1 MKARNNDLARK
12 LSVILLASVM
22 LICLVGVIGCKPG
35 TSQGSSANSSIF
47 YIKQS
52 SYALSADYAL
62 SKADEKARKGETGEV
77 LLQYPATFDLSGH
90 TLDLGGLT
98 LTVSSEEAGA
108 QVVFKNGTISGGNLN
123 VLVPN
128 GDVSFDNVTITENV
142 RYELEAASDTIVMSN
157 STLKGNCTVKSGT
170 RVQIQKSEVASVTLT
185 GKGKLEVG
193 EGAALKNLT
202 LSESA
207 AGATVKVTETA
218 KVTGKVSVEA
228 AVNIEIEGE
237 VAKLDVTKNV
247 KSDETNALNVVVKE
261 TASVAKIE
269 LNAPANVE
277 VSGKVSQ
284 VSVSAEKADVKVKET
299 AVIAKVEVK
308 ASAEVKIEG
317 NVTDVV
323 VTETATGAKVD
334 VKETAKIDNV
344 VVSANDTEIAVTEG
358 GTVSN
363 VKVVENVT
371 GTTVPDSVAKE
382 TITKEDADKFLN
394 HTHAYVVKSETPAT
408 CEKDGLIVSECVD
421 GDDRKEVV
429 LPKLGHDYKYEIV
442 KLPTETEN
450 GEGKYTCSRCGHSYT
465 VVLKADSGKK
475 IDGLPALL
483 KAVFGEGV
491 NLDLSDILIVT
502 KQVTEKTENGNT
514 EKQIAYD
521 IMYFSEC
528 KVLLDLADEKAVNGY
543 IGLKGK
549 HVSVKDVNELDL
561 TKPEEIKYTDDAQ
574 ILMYID
580 NDVIYGYQSS
590 SGSDSSE
597 NIVNAFM
604 DFETLF
610 EYLKKSS
617 DVPAPVKYVANA
629 LDVLFGLAKSDV
641 DVTLKDVE
649 TTLRLIAEKLNGLVG
664 KTDPSKALTAILNAL
679 FETQTADDGTVTY
692 TLDFDKLKAMISKV
706 GAMTVSEAIDEA
718 AEPGTANA
726 IKNLIKAVPSYTVN
740 ELIGLMNGILAE
752 YEVDLKDVYDII
764 EFLALKL
771 GGTEIDVNEMLK
783 GFGPMTVTEV
793 VAKMN
798 GVTEEKAAQML
809 SNLTSSVT
817 SSMDKTIADLADMI
831 YRKATSDG
839 NSKGENGEGTEGTE
853 GTDAP
858 EKVAFIDMVL
868 GMIDQIKAVSLV
880 EIKVTENG
888 TTATVKVAD
897 YEIYIGTDMTEGIT
911 LKGVFTMTEQVMA
924 EVALAVK
931 QNGFGLSVAAMNYY
945 ADASYDKTQG
955 VFTALVGMN
964 VASKGEDGNPVFT
977 KQEMGKLIVTA
988 TEKGVQA
995 VLTAMGVNVIDLKA
1009 TSAEGKLEVVIPMG
1023 ETSLPVNVTWK
1034 TENKLTTV
1042 FVNVTMGENVMPFRF
1057 VVDLTQENVFKAD
1070 FSAGAVDEEGNY
1082 AEMQKFFDV
1091 TAKAFTTNKVNNVV
1105 LDYALDARG
1114 LNIILSQYGSSNEDG
1129 SYRYS
1134 NVVTLE
1140 QIRQKINLKINDAVT
1155 IDAAIKDALK
1165 DSLKV
1170 FNKLNLVL
1178 VSNESSYG
1186 SEKVSLTYKEEGTMQ
1201 YYEYKV
1207 VSQRILGVQTKTSK
1221 TFMGTLETTTGEGV
1235 IPAKNGVPKAQL
1247 LSSEPYCKDWYR
1259 LTITFFGKFTTTE
1272 KVENGLFVLDEN
1284 GLWVADNEETV
1295 ASAKISK
1302 YSGYEDKSLNGYYNV
1317 KTGEFVR
1324 NFEHDYEVVSIKYL
1338 SESEK
1343 CDDGVAITQ
1352 KCKTC
1357 GKIHNFKTHGHYY
1370 KEDRK
1375 EFANSCGIVII
1386 RTNTCVACGK
1396 SETYIDYVNHSV
1408 QETESVPMTE
1418 EELTAENVAGA
1429 YYGVKRTKMCAEC
1442 NLYITTKEFYVHTE
1456 KGCNLYVITNVG
1468 EIDRETGKVTSYG
1481 EVTYTETDRH
1491 YTKQTWEQWYSS
1503 DENKDDAVA
1512 KKGLA
1517 LYNEFAEASLTIN
1530 TINKLSYDSETCIG
1544 CKQKVYEKV
1553 ELETKEEKGLSS
1565 RVSVYY
1571 TDGEIECYY
1580 VTISTTIENA
1590 YEILKTVPYGF
1601 NRYEGKSAR
1610 YTKEVSAYSGKNGFT
1625 IGYEYRLEFDNED
1638 YVVIRKQ
1645 SDSAGYTVGN
1655 YVRENCEYVTVFVTI
1670 ENGEEVVTKEE
1681 REVRHNYVEKC
1692 NGENCA
1698 EDGISRCCSVCGEV
1712 SETYNYHNG
1721 GTMPFEDE
1729 ILPGMVICG
1738 DVYWCCGS
1746 GRNVTINLLTD
1757 VVLTKNLY
1765 IAAERLTLNLNGYTL
1780 DLNGYDLVLYGY
1792 YNMERGYDG
1801 KDKIGG
1807 TITITDDGRN
1817 ADDGNLIFGAIV
1829 DNAEEKGM
1837 LVIATSLGDIITGNV
1852 NLACEVFMTDNTS
1865 KNDLVQVLAEKGY
1878 NLTINRVSFTDK
1890 KY

>member
-35 TSQGSSANSSIF
+35 SSKGSSAKSSIF

-52 SYALSADYAL
+52 SYALSADYTL
-62 SKADEKARKGETGEV
+62 SKADEKARKGGTGEV
-77 LLQYPATFDLSGH
+77 LLQHPATFDLSGH
-90 TLDLGGLT
+90 TLNLGGLT

-157 STLKGNCTVKSGT
+157 STLRGNCTVKSGT

-247 KSDETNALNVVVKE
+247 KSDATNALNVVVKE

-308 ASAEVKIEG
+308 ASADVKIEG

-344 VVSANDTEIAVTEG
+344 VVSANNTEIAVTEG

-491 NLDLSDILIVT
+491 NLDLSDMLIVA

-528 KVLLDLADEKAVNGY
+528 KILLDLADEKAVNGY

-561 TKPEEIKYTDDAQ
+561 TKPEEIEYTDDAQ

-597 NIVNAFM
+597 NKVNAFM
-604 DFETLF
+604 DLETLF
-610 EYLKKSS
+610 EYLKKDS

-649 TTLRLIAEKLNGLVG
+649 NTLRLIAEKLNGLVG

-692 TLDFDKLKAMISKV
+692 TLDFDKLKAMISQV

-718 AEPGTANA
+718 AEPGTANV

-798 GVTEEKAAQML
+798 GVTKEEAAQML
-809 SNLTSSVT
+809 SNLISSVT
-817 SSMDKTIADLADMI
+817 SSMDNVTIADLADMI

-839 NSKGENGEGTEGTE
+839 GSKGENNEGTE

-858 EKVAFIDMVL
+858 EKIAFIDMVL
-868 GMIDQIKAVSLV
+868 GMIDQIKAVSSV

-911 LKGVFTMTEQVMA
+911 LKGVFTMTEQIMA

-931 QNGFGLSVAAMNYY
+931 QNGFGLSVTAMNYY
-945 ADASYDKTQG
+945 ADASYDKAQG

-964 VASKGEDGNPVFT
+964 VASEGEDGNPVFT

-988 TEKGVQA
+988 TEEGVNA
-995 VLTAMGVNVIDLKA
+995 VLTAMGVNVIDLNA

-1034 TENKLTTV
+1034 TVNKLTTV

-1114 LNIILSQYGSSNEDG
+1114 LNIVLSQYGSSNKDG

-1155 IDAAIKDALK
+1155 IDETIKDALK

-1178 VSNESSYG
+1178 VSNGSSYD

-1201 YYEYKV
+1201 YYEYKA
-1207 VSQRILGVQTKTSK
+1207 VSQRIFDVQTKTSK
-1221 TFMGTLETTTGEGV
+1221 TFMGTLETTTVEGV

-1259 LTITFFGKFTTTE
+1259 LTIIFFGNFTTTK

-1284 GLWVADNEETV
+1284 GLWVADNEETA
-1295 ASAKISK
+1295 ASAKISE

-1324 NFEHDYEVVSIKYL
+1324 YFEHDYKVDSIQYL
-1338 SESEK
+1338 SESKK
-1343 CDDGVAITQ
+1343 CDDGVEITE

-1357 GKIHNFKTHGHYY
+1357 GKIHNFKTRGHYY

-1396 SETYIDYVNHSV
+1396 SENNIDYVNHSIT
-1408 QETESVPMTE
+1408 ETESVPMTK
-1418 EELTAENVAGA
+1418 EELKAENVAGA
-1429 YYGVKRTKMCAEC
+1429 YYGVKRTEMCAEC
-1442 NLYITTKEFYVHTE
+1442 NLYITIKEFYVHTE
-1456 KGCNLYVITNVG
+1456 KGCNLYVMTNVG

-1491 YTKQTWEQWYSS
+1491 HTEWTGKQWDFH

-1517 LYNEFAEASLTIN
+1517 LYNRIAEESLTID
-1530 TINKLSYDSETCIG
+1530 TINYLSYESETCIG
-1544 CKQKVYEKV
+1544 CGQKVYEKV
-1553 ELETKEEKGLSS
+1553 ELETKEVKDLFS

-1571 TDGEIECYY
+1571 KNGEIEHYY

-1601 NRYEGKSAR
+1601 NQYEGKSAR
-1610 YTKEVSAYSGKNGFT
+1610 YTKEVSAYSDKNGIT
-1625 IGYEYRLEFDNED
+1625 IDYEFRLEFDNGD
-1638 YVVIRKQ
+1638 YVDIRKPRE
-1645 SDSAGYTVGN
+1645 SAGYTVGN
-1655 YVRENCEYVTVFVTI
+1655 YVRKNCEYVTVFVTI

-1681 REVRHNYVEKC
+1681 REARHNYVDKC
-1692 NGENCA
+1692 NGENCS
-1698 EDGISRCCSVCGEV
+1698 EDGVSRYCSVCGEV
-1712 SETYNYHNG
+1712 SETFNYHNG
-1721 GTMPFEDE
+1721 GTEPFENE
-1729 ILPGMVICG
+1729 ILPGMVIYG

-1746 GRNVTINLLTD
+1746 GRNVTLNLLQD
-1757 VVLTKNLY
+1757 VVLTKDLY
-1765 IAAERLTLNLNGYTL
+1765 IAAEKLTLNLNGYTL

-1792 YNMERGYDG
+1792 YNAEKGYDG

-1817 ADDGNLIFGAIV
+1817 SDDGNLIFGAIV
-1829 DNAEEKGM
+1829 DTAKEKGM
-1837 LVIATSLGDIITGNV
+1837 LVIATCLGDIITGNV
-1852 NLACEVFMTDNTS
+1852 SLTCEVFMTDNTS
-1865 KNDLVQVLAEKGY
+1865 KNDLVKVVLAEKGY
-1878 NLTINRVSFTDK
+1878 NLTINRLSFIDK